1 MAASYHRNCLS
12 YKSKKTLPFQIPS
25 STVKYSA
32 LKCGVASASSH
43 KMGIQMWELG
53 EAVQMGFF
61 LLPDLH
67 PFSAAMVSRYSVM
80 GARRNL
86 IVGLLPLSVLSSG
99 DCSVSLFCVCTVLH
113 RHVEQF
119 LHLDGRRGNEPTNLC
134 QILGDIAREDLLGF
148 FPPCP
153 DFLFSCLCL
162 SFPVCHQG
170 NRHRMCTLEATI
182 EQASPIGLGE

>member
-1 MAASYHRNCLS
+1 
-12 YKSKKTLPFQIPS
+12 
-25 STVKYSA
+25 
-32 LKCGVASASSH
+32 
-43 KMGIQMWELG
+43 MWELG

-113 RHVEQF
+113 RHVEQS
-119 LHLDGRRGNEPTNLC
+119 LHLDGWRGNEPTNLC
-134 QILGDIAREDLLGF
+134 QILGDIAREDLLSF
-148 FPPCP
+148 FPHVLISF
-153 DFLFSCLCL
+153 FLAYASVFLC
-162 SFPVCHQG
+162 
-170 NRHRMCTLEATI
+170 ATRVTDI
-182 EQASPIGLGE
+182 ECVH